1 MMPII
6 SRVQMIMA
14 STRHRRQS
22 LRRRLPT
29 SSSSPLVLL
38 LAVLAPACGDRVSAP
53 ETTPPAHDFSPTELL
68 TIRPLLSRAW
78 AISESGVAAGWVGAY
93 GGRAVVWDPHGHAH
107 LLITSE
113 ASPFGMNADGS
124 VVGYSV
130 SPATG
135 WRQQG
140 FAFVEGS
147 VQLLERLDPL
157 HDAQAWTIN
166 ASRVVAGVSNGWAVV
181 WEPGADGSYGSP
193 YSLGLRRISVNNTE
207 GAHINGRGDVAF
219 TAQDPECCDAV
230 LWLRRSDG
238 GYGDPLTLGRTHA
251 GAHYARGINDAGIVV
266 GYRWSGTEEIAVAWL
281 PADYSNPVDLGPGQA
296 WHINN
301 RNQVVGTIGGELA
314 GFSLEL
320 VRSRPAL
327 WLLRPDGSFTGP
339 LDLGTPPDFRS
350 GGARFI
356 SDSGWIVGSSWGLDS
371 EVGSWTATRWR
382 LPPSLRPRD

>member
-1 MMPII
+1 MISII
-6 SRVQMIMA
+6 AGVRTIVA
-14 STRHRRQS
+14 STRHRRRS
-22 LRRRLPT
+22 RRRKLAI
-29 SSSSPLVLL
+29 SPVTPLLLL
-38 LAVLAPACGDRVSAP
+38 LAVLTPACGDRVSAP
-53 ETTPPAHDFSPTELL
+53 ETTPPEHDFSPTELL
-68 TIRPLLSRAW
+68 TIRPFLSQAW
-78 AISESGVAAGWVGAY
+78 AISESGVAAGWVQAFN
-93 GGRAVVWDPHGHAH
+93 GRTIVWNPDGHAH
-107 LLITSE
+107 MLMGADAT
-113 ASPFGMNADGS
+113 PFGMNAEGS

-140 FAFVEGS
+140 FAFVDGS
-147 VQLLERLDPL
+147 VQLLDRLDPE

-166 ASRVVAGVSNGWAVV
+166 ANRVVAGVSSGWAVV
-181 WEPGADGSYGSP
+181 WEPGADGRYRPP
-193 YSLGLRRISVNNTE
+193 YSLGLRRMSMNNTE

-238 GYGDPLTLGRTHA
+238 GYGDPVILGRTHA

-296 WHINN
+296 WHVNN

-314 GFSLEL
+314 GFYLEF

-327 WLLRPDGSFTGP
+327 WLLNTSGGFTGP
-339 LDLGTPPDFRS
+339 MDLGTPPRFRS

-356 SDSGWIVGSSWGLDS
+356 SDSGWIAGSSWGVDW
-371 EVGSWTATRWR
+371 EAGSWTATRWR